1 MRAYLHRFVLSGQSG
16 GYARNFKFPRLMRRD
31 PGGLG
36 CDVALDDF
44 GTGFGSFSHLK
55 HLPTRYLKIDVEFV
69 RELASNITDQHVVRS
84 ITDVGHSLDKLII
97 AEGVEDQ
104 AILQALRE
112 YGVDYAQGMY
122 LGAPERISPP
132 RDGSNPCA
140 RTARH
145 TTPRRSSEAR

>member
-1 MRAYLHRFVLSGQSG
+1 MG
-16 GYARNFKFPRLMRRD
+16 RD
-31 PGGLG
+31 PLSGLG

-69 RELASNITDQHVVRS
+69 RELASNITDQRVVKS

-97 AEGVEDQ
+97 AEGVENH
-104 AILQALRE
+104 ATLHALRA

-122 LGAPERISPP
+122 LGEPQRISPP
-132 RDGSNPCA
+132 TRWEQVLREGRPATNAEAVKRSPMIAEKGSSTRGA
-140 RTARH
+140 GI
-145 TTPRRSSEAR
+145 